1 MFLRAWL
8 RGTAAQAKKG
18 KLKELVM
25 MRPFVQTVVSMAICL
40 VLTAAVPVQAK
51 TPPKMA
57 AGETTFDFGTVQ
69 EGQPLSHTFVIENRG
84 GQALKIEEVDPD
96 CACTVP
102 DYDESIP
109 PGGKGKVTL
118 TIRPF
123 TVLNKFRKKTVV
135 YTNDPEHPQTTLV
148 VTGVVTPLIEVQ
160 PANIV
165 RFVGDPREPKQSE
178 VRFISH
184 LSGPWEIK
192 DFRTNIPDKI
202 EVTLK
207 PVEPGRVY
215 VLEVKNRVQEATRY
229 AGIIEVFTSSKER
242 PRMIVRVFASLYPPS
257 GATP

>member
-1 MFLRAWL
+1 MRRFFKTVALMAL
-8 RGTAAQAKKG
+8 CLALVAAA
-18 KLKELVM
+18 
-25 MRPFVQTVVSMAICL
+25 
-40 VLTAAVPVQAK
+40 PVKVKA
-51 TPPKMA
+51 PPKMVV
-57 AGETTFDFGTVQ
+57 GQTTFDFGTIQ

-84 GQALKIEEVDPD
+84 GEPLKIEDVDPD

-102 DYDESIP
+102 DYDETIH

-135 YTNDPEHPQTTLV
+135 HTNDPEQPEATLV
-148 VTGVVTPLIEVQ
+148 ITGVVTPLIEVQ

-165 RFVGDPREPKQSE
+165 RFLGDPREPKQSE

-202 EVTLK
+202 EVKVK

-229 AGIIEVFTSSKER
+229 AGVIEVFTTSKER
-242 PRMIVRVFASLYPPS
+242 PRLIVRVFASLYPPS

>member
-1 MFLRAWL
+1 MRRFFKTVALMAL
-8 RGTAAQAKKG
+8 CLALVAAA
-18 KLKELVM
+18 
-25 MRPFVQTVVSMAICL
+25 
-40 VLTAAVPVQAK
+40 PVKVKA
-51 TPPKMA
+51 PPKMVV
-57 AGETTFDFGTVQ
+57 GQTTFDFGTIQ
-69 EGQPLSHTFVIENRG
+69 EGQPLTHTFIIENRG
-84 GQALKIEEVDPD
+84 GEPLKIEDVDPD

-102 DYDESIP
+102 DYDETIP
-109 PGGKGKVTL
+109 PGGQGKVTL
-118 TIRPF
+118 TIKPF

-135 YTNDPEHPQTTLV
+135 HTNDPEQPEATLV
-148 VTGVVTPLIEVQ
+148 ITGVVTPLIEVQ

-165 RFVGDPREPKQSE
+165 RFLGDPREPKQSE

-202 EVTLK
+202 EVKVK

-229 AGIIEVFTSSKER
+229 AGVIEVFTTSKER
-242 PRMIVRVFASLYPPS
+242 PRLIVRVFASLYPPS

>member
-1 MFLRAWL
+1 LKK
-8 RGTAAQAKKG
+8 TA
-18 KLKELVM
+18 
-25 MRPFVQTVVSMAICL
+25 MRRHFVKFIVLMALCL
-40 VLTAAVPVQAK
+40 AVTAAVQRKAK
-51 TPPKMA
+51 APPKMVVEEA
-57 AGETTFDFGTVQ
+57 TFDFGTMQ

-84 GQALKIEEVDPD
+84 GEDLKIEDVDPD

-102 DYDESIP
+102 DYDDTIR

-118 TIRPF
+118 TIKPF
-123 TVLNKFRKKTVV
+123 TVLQKFRKKTVV
-135 YTNDPEHPQTTLV
+135 HTNDPEQPQTTLV

-165 RFVGDPREPKQSE
+165 RFIGDPREPKQSE

-202 EVTLK
+202 EVAVK

-229 AGIIEVFTSSKER
+229 AGLIEVFTSSKER
-242 PRMIVRVFASLYPPS
+242 PRMIVRVFANLYPPP
-257 GATP
+257 GAKP